1 MNKIGFSVDFNALAV
16 FLTALFATL
25 KILGVI
31 SWSWLIVFL
40 PILLVYGLG
49 ALVLVIAAIWFLI
62 YMTIKKQ

>member
-16 FLTALFATL
+16 FLTAIFAVL
-25 KILGVI
+25 KILGII

-49 ALVLVIAAIWFLI
+49 ALVLIIAAIWFLV
-62 YMTIKKQ
+62 YMTIKK